1 MGDAEC
7 VSSAS
12 ASLISA
18 SSMVSSRYSR
28 AIDGVT
34 RLWTRFASA
43 SATTPCGSPAVAV
56 AETRACDANE
66 RPRRV
71 SRVRTKPRQMV
82 RQRPLAEQ
90 IHEPF

>member
-1 MGDAEC
+1 MGDVEC
-7 VSSAS
+7 VFSAS
-12 ASLISA
+12 AFLISV
-18 SSMVSSRYSR
+18 SSMVSFRYSR

-56 AETRACDANE
+56 AEPRACDANE

-71 SRVRTKPRQMV
+71 SRARTKPQRMV
-82 RQRPLAEQ
+82 
-90 IHEPF
+90 